1 MEYRKEII
9 RQQVGGE
16 VMETEVYLPD
26 IELPEEKSV
35 GIYGSRYRKYLKEN
49 HRALYYSLLT
59 SGKLN
64 DTLAEVD
71 ERSHDFLERT
81 IRQMAERE
89 GVTEKLKADDMM
101 AWVGRMNNIKSR
113 AEEMLNEQLYA
124 L

>member
-9 RQQVGGE
+9 RQQVDGE

-26 IELPEEKSV
+26 IELPEQKPI
-35 GIYGSRYRKYLKEN
+35 GIYGSRYRKYLKE
-49 HRALYYSLLT
+49 HRRGLYYSLLT
-59 SGKLN
+59 SGRLN

-71 ERSHDFLERT
+71 ERSHDFLERV

-89 GVTEKLKADDMM
+89 GVTEKLKAEDMM
-101 AWVGRMNNIKSR
+101 AWVGKMNNIRSR
-113 AEEMLNEQLYA
+113 AEEMLNEELYA

>member
-26 IELPEEKSV
+26 IELPEEKTV

>member
-9 RQQVGGE
+9 SQQIGSE
-16 VMETEVYLPD
+16 VMEKEVYLPNL
-26 IELPEEKSV
+26 EMPEEKPA
-35 GIYGSRYRKYLKEN
+35 GIYGSRYRKYLKEYR
-49 HRALYYSLLT
+49 RALYYSLLT

-89 GVTEKLKADDMM
+89 GVTEKLKAEDMM

-113 AEEMLNEQLYA
+113 AEEMLNAELFAQ
-124 L
+124 